1 MWQRVSRIIKKEFL
15 QLRRDRGM
23 LPMLIIL
30 PLVQLML
37 FGYVVSTDVKHL
49 SMAVI
54 DHDKTAASRALVRS
68 FSNAGYFDIN
78 YYPDNLREVTTLLDG
93 GDAIIALTI
102 PDGYASHIAAG
113 HTAVVQIIIDGT
125 ESNASSVARNYATL
139 IIGRQSNVI
148 AQTKLQSL
156 SNLGIRSPAIDPR
169 VRVLFNPDMKSVNF
183 LVPGLMAF
191 ILTLSTISLTSE
203 AIVRERDQG
212 TLEQLIVTPIRRG
225 ELIFGK
231 LVPYTVV
238 AFFQVTLILLVGV
251 FWFGVPFRGSVPFLY
266 FTCLL
271 YVFAS
276 LGQGLLIST
285 ISKTRQQ
292 AMLTTMF
299 AIFPAMLISGFVFPV
314 ENMPKI
320 IQIISYVV
328 PLRYFLVIVRAIFLK
343 GAGPQTL
350 WPQML
355 ALVIFSVVIFSASIA
370 RFQKKFS
377 D

>member
-1 MWQRVSRIIKKEFL
+1 MSPRLARIIKKEFL
-15 QLRRDRGM
+15 QMRRDRGL
-23 LPMLIIL
+23 LPLLVVL
-30 PLVQLML
+30 PLVQLLL
-37 FGYVVSTDVKHL
+37 FGYVVSTDIRHL
-49 SMAVI
+49 STVVL
-54 DHDKTAASRALVRS
+54 DRDKSSESRRLVTD

-78 YYPDNLREVTTLLDG
+78 HQAENSAGIRRLLDSG
-93 GDAIIALTI
+93 EAIIALVI
-102 PDGYASHIAAG
+102 PEGYAEDIAAERPA
-113 HTAVVQIIIDGT
+113 TVQLILDGT
-125 ESNASSVARNYATL
+125 ESQTSSIARSYANLIVGRASRGLAEARV
-139 IIGRQSNVI
+139 GRLE
-148 AQTKLQSL
+148 A
-156 SNLGIRSPAIDPR
+156 LGVRPPAIEPR
-169 VRVLFNPDMKSVNF
+169 VRVLFNPSMKSVNF
-183 LVPGLMAF
+183 MVPGLIAF

-225 ELIFGK
+225 ELILGK
-231 LVPYTVV
+231 LIPYTIV
-238 AFFQVTLILLVGV
+238 AFVQITLILVVGV
-251 FWFGVPFRGSVPFLY
+251 FWFGVPFRGSIAFLY

-314 ENMPKI
+314 ENMPKL
-320 IQIISYVV
+320 IQIMSYAV
-328 PLRYFLVIVRAIFLK
+328 PLKYFLVIVRGIFLK
-343 GAGPQTL
+343 GAGWQTL
-350 WPQML
+350 WPQMA
-355 ALVIFSVVIFSASIA
+355 ALVVFSAVIFTASVT

>member
-1 MWQRVSRIIKKEFL
+1 MWQRLSRIIKKEFL

-23 LPMLIIL
+23 LPMLIVL
-30 PLVQLML
+30 PIVQLML

-49 SMAVI
+49 SMAGI
-54 DHDKTAASRALVRS
+54 DHDKSAESRRLVAS
-68 FSNAGYFDIN
+68 FSNAGYFDVN
-78 YYPDNLREVTTLLDG
+78 YYPDNMAQVTKLLDA
-93 GDAIIALTI
+93 GDAIIALTV
-102 PDGYASHIAAG
+102 PNGYADDIAAG
-113 HTAVVQIIIDGT
+113 RTAVVQIIVDGT

-139 IIGRQSNVI
+139 IIGRQSNGI
-148 AQTKLQSL
+148 AQAKLRTL
-156 SNLGIRSPAIDPR
+156 TNLGARPPTVDPR
-169 VRVLFNPDMKSVNF
+169 VRVLFNPSMKSVNF
-183 LVPGLMAF
+183 MVPGLIAF

-225 ELIFGK
+225 ELILGK
-231 LVPYTVV
+231 LIPYTIV
-238 AFFQVTLILLVGV
+238 AFVQITLILVVGV
-251 FWFGVPFRGSVPFLY
+251 FWFGVPFRGSIAFLY

-320 IQIISYVV
+320 IQIVSYAV
-328 PLRYFLVIVRAIFLK
+328 PLKYFLVIVRGIFLK
-343 GAGPQTL
+343 GAGWQTL
-350 WPQML
+350 WPQMV
-355 ALVIFSVVIFSASIA
+355 ALVIFSAVIFTASVT

>member
-1 MWQRVSRIIKKEFL
+1 MWQRLSRIIKKEFL

-23 LPMLIIL
+23 LPMLIVL
-30 PLVQLML
+30 PIVQLML
-37 FGYVVSTDVKHL
+37 FGYVVSTDVKDL

-54 DHDKTAASRALVRS
+54 DRDKSAESRQLVSS
-68 FSNAGYFDIN
+68 FSNAGYFDVN
-78 YYPDNLREVTTLLDG
+78 YYPDNMAQVTKLLDAG
-93 GDAIIALTI
+93 NAIVALTI
-102 PDGYASHIAAG
+102 PNGYADDIAAG
-113 HTAVVQIIIDGT
+113 RTAVVQVIVDGT

-139 IIGRQSNVI
+139 IVGRQSNGI
-148 AQTKLQSL
+148 AQTKLRTL
-156 SNLGIRSPAIDPR
+156 TNLGARPPTVDPR
-169 VRVLFNPDMKSVNF
+169 VRVLFNPSMKSVNF
-183 LVPGLMAF
+183 MVPGLIAF

-225 ELIFGK
+225 ELILGK
-231 LVPYTVV
+231 LIPYTIV
-238 AFFQVTLILLVGV
+238 AFVQITLILVVGV
-251 FWFGVPFRGSVPFLY
+251 FWFGVPFRGSIAFLY

-314 ENMPKI
+314 ENMPKL
-320 IQIISYVV
+320 IQIMSYAV
-328 PLRYFLVIVRAIFLK
+328 PLKYFLVIVRGIFLK
-343 GAGPQTL
+343 GAGWQTL
-350 WPQML
+350 WPQMA
-355 ALVIFSVVIFSASIA
+355 ALVVFSAVIFTASVT

>member
-1 MWQRVSRIIKKEFL
+1 MWQRLSRIIKKEFL

-23 LPMLIIL
+23 LPMLVIL
-30 PLVQLML
+30 PIVQLML

-54 DHDKTAASRALVRS
+54 DHDKSAASRRLIS
-68 FSNAGYFDIN
+68 GFSNAGYFDVN
-78 YYPDNLREVTTLLDG
+78 YYPDNMAQVTKLLDA

-102 PDGYASHIAAG
+102 PHGYAGDVEAG
-113 HTAVVQIIIDGT
+113 RTAVVQVIVDGT

-139 IIGRQSNVI
+139 IIGRESNGV
-148 AQTKLQSL
+148 AQAKLRAL
-156 SNLGIRSPAIDPR
+156 TNLGARPPTIDPR
-169 VRVLFNPDMKSVNF
+169 VRVLFNPSMKSVNF
-183 LVPGLMAF
+183 MVPGLIAF

-225 ELIFGK
+225 ELILGK
-231 LVPYTVV
+231 LIPYTII
-238 AFFQVTLILLVGV
+238 ALMQVTIIFLIGV
-251 FWFGVPFRGSVPFLY
+251 YWFGVPFRGSVAFLY
-266 FTCLL
+266 ITCLL
-271 YVFAS
+271 YMFAS
-276 LGQGLLIST
+276 LGQGLFIST

-292 AMLTTMF
+292 ATLTMMF
-299 AIFPAMLISGFVFPV
+299 VVFPAMLISGFVFPV

-320 IQIISYVV
+320 IQILSYAV
-328 PLRYFLVIVRAIFLK
+328 PLKYFLIIVRAIFLK
-343 GAGPQTL
+343 GAGWQTL
-350 WPQML
+350 WPQMVAL
-355 ALVIFSVVIFSASIA
+355 AIFGTIIFTASVA